1 MCAQS
6 GACGPDFREAKTPR
20 TLNRKTRLGRR
31 VCIPAEAGKISATG
45 IERFPEFAEIRKPL
59 WRAPMKCAQNQP
71 LPGGLRCNPG
81 GPFALNFHRSARFL
95 AYSRALAGMARQ
107 CRRLRAIRRDV
118 PQGSRPAPAQGA
130 ALG

>member
-81 GPFALNFHRSARFL
+81 GPFALIRPCHLCCCGKNDVHL
-95 AYSRALAGMARQ
+95 VERQ
-107 CRRLRAIRRDV
+107 L
-118 PQGSRPAPAQGA
+118 GA
-130 ALG
+130 ETPLPESL